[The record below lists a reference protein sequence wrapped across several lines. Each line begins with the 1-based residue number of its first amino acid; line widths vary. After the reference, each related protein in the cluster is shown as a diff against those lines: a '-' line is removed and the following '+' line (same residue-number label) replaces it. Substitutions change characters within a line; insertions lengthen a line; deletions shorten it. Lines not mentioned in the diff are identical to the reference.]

1 MLTPVAIAIAHSARN
16 SLYSNRRYLQY
27 CAVFLLFILGTNLI
41 GWENVQFHGIFCK
54 KYAEFH
60 GLLSREFEKF
70 VEIPLSIL
78 ALN

>member
-1 MLTPVAIAIAHSARN
+1 MCN
-16 SLYSNRRYLQY
+16 FM
-27 CAVFLLFILGTNLI
+27 VF
-41 GWENVQFHGIFCK
+41 FCKK

>member
-1 MLTPVAIAIAHSARN
+1 VLHEAASTQTADICSIV
-16 SLYSNRRYLQY
+16 LYFYYSS
-27 CAVFLLFILGTNLI
+27 LGTNLI
-41 GWENVQFHGIFCK
+41 GWENVQFHGIFLQK